1 MSQTRRLAAILA
13 ADAAGSMQEACAGPG
28 RRRRAFRPSDQ
39 DVAGAGMSLRRA
51 CLTAKIPTSFPRRLY
66 ETT

>member
-13 ADAAGSMQEACAGPG
+13 PDVVGGDAGGLRQAGAPEAY
-28 RRRRAFRPSDQ
+28 RHSDQ
-39 DVAGAGMSLRRA
+39 NVVGAGMSLRRA
-51 CLTAKIPTSFPRRLY
+51 CLTAKISTSFPRRLY